1 VVVVAVLEHRL
12 LLVMRLAE
20 VIQGMEAALG
30 ELEAI
35 VMDPLVAVAEA
46 VQVDIVV
53 LVEQVL
59 IIQ

>member
-59 IIQ
+59 ILQ